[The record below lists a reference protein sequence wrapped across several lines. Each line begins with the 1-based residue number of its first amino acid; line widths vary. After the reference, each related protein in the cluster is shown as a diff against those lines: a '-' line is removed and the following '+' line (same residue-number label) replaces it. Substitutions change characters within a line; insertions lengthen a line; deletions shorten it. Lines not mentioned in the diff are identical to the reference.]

1 MNDYQEIENN
11 VKDTK
16 DNGVLEIENNEKNTE
31 DNGVL
36 SFLNGF
42 EDEVAWN
49 VDDFATRTASD
60 DGNINPD
67 NSNLPNAP
75 EGWKPP

>member
-42 EDEVAWN
+42 EDEVA
-49 VDDFATRTASD
+49 
-60 DGNINPD
+60 
-67 NSNLPNAP
+67 
-75 EGWKPP
+75 